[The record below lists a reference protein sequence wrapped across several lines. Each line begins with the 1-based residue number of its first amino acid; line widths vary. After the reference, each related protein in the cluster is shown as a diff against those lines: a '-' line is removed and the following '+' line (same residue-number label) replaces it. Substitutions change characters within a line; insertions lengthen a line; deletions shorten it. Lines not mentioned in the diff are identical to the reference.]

1 MWGCEIWGKE
11 GTVKTFFD
19 GIFVSQKSL
28 EEAGIEYP
36 IKLEYYKTF
45 EVENVEKNFGIEIVK
60 TEYIEGS
67 TKVEAKE
74 VKNIT
79 GDEKKENEILNLLIK
94 NEVTPIGVEDVLEDL
109 LIQEQYIEKQK
120 CKI

>member
-1 MWGCEIWGKE
+1 M
-11 GTVKTFFD
+11 KTFFD

-28 EEAGIEYP
+28 EEAGIKYP
-36 IKLEYYKTF
+36 IKLEYYKTL
-45 EVENVEKNFGIEIVK
+45 EEENVEKNFGIEIVK